1 MNNFQ
6 RVFYNFSLSRKW
18 QNVALTF
25 GMWVTYVNATFDPV
39 KCLLSF
45 SLRRFML
52 RSNLC
57 LLILQHDKTISIKL
71 YQNKATTFS
80 KNTVTRQHLIS
91 FLKGVL
97 HSDRI
102 TLVSLIYQTILVKT
116 NWNSP
121 HFFHKPVHKQQ
132 KFSHSP
138 HITMLC
144 GLLASELNFVNGGR
158 DEQDFLVEFQ

>member
-1 MNNFQ
+1 MTKCCFDFWYVSDLCECNIW
-6 RVFYNFSLSRKW
+6 SR
-18 QNVALTF
+18 Q
-25 GMWVTYVNATFDPV
+25 
-39 KCLLSF
+39 
-45 SLRRFML
+45 ML
-52 RSNLC
+52 AFIFTSKRDCNLC

-116 NWNSP
+116 SWNSP

-158 DEQDFLVEFQ
+158 DEQDFLMEFQ